1 MNATQDDTT
10 FVETPTDYETHS
22 LDNEHII
29 ELHIGG
35 VERRPATT
43 IAQQLSL
50 FVETHDTHVLLR
62 LLDALEFGVDDT
74 DELAVGV
81 GTPAAGPE
89 CARPI
94 ELEVED
100 IESEEAEAI
109 VDAFDQLV
117 AARFADEDAAKAFRD
132 AVVAATDDQP
142 RSIVRLVKNDGSRR
156 DALEWHTDTDEE
168 LEAEW

>member
-1 MNATQDDTT
+1 MAATRDDTT

-22 LDNEHII
+22 LDNEHVI

-50 FVETHDTHVLLR
+50 FVETHDPHVLLR

-74 DELAVGV
+74 DELAVGI

-100 IESEEAEAI
+100 IKHDEAEAI
-109 VDAFDQLV
+109 VDTFDQLV
-117 AARFADEDAAKAFRD
+117 AARFADEDAAESFLKA
-132 AVVAATDDQP
+132 VEAATGDQP

-156 DALEWHTDTDEE
+156 DALEWHTDTD
-168 LEAEW
+168 AEFETT

>member
-1 MNATQDDTT
+1 MAATRDDTT

-22 LDNEHII
+22 LDSEHVI

-35 VERRPATT
+35 VERQAATT

-62 LLDALEFGVDDT
+62 LLDALEFGVGDT
-74 DELAVGV
+74 DKLAVGV
-81 GTPAAGPE
+81 GTPAVGPK
-89 CARPI
+89 CASPI

-100 IESEEAEAI
+100 TEHDEAEAI

-117 AARFADEDAAKAFRD
+117 AERFADEDAARAFRD
-132 AVVAATDDQP
+132 AIEAATDDQP

-156 DALEWHTDTDEE
+156 DALEWHTDTDAE
-168 LEAEW
+168 LKDE